1 MRVVFMGTPAIAEVC
16 LVALLER
23 GVEVVGVY
31 ARRDKPV
38 GRKQIITPPPVKV
51 RALENGIPV
60 FQPATLRALAAQ
72 GTAEHPAWLEVTVQD
87 DDYLPDLAP
96 RIEAMVQDLPLEVL
110 RVKRQ
115 RGTAT
120 PGLWAEDAASL
131 HELSPREVFAR
142 RLAQETLPAELEAAL
157 RARYDS
163 LLATLHAGGAA

>member
-1 MRVVFMGTPAIAEVC
+1 MCQA
-16 LVALLER
+16 LVSASGNLASL
-23 GVEVVGVY
+23 
-31 ARRDKPV
+31 
-38 GRKQIITPPPVKV
+38 
-51 RALENGIPV
+51 
-60 FQPATLRALAAQ
+60 PATLRALAAQ

-142 RLAQETLPAELEAAL
+142 RLAQETLDSCLRDIPGAAF
-157 RARYDS
+157 AVAS
-163 LLATLHAGGAA
+163 LLALFGIFTLLGETLLARLRAQPTQSH